1 MFSLYIL
8 VSWERDNFL
17 YIFFLSA
24 SFKNILMHFVFKNDL
39 FVLLNNAWSARDHRQ
54 PCAHGEHQQKA
65 CF

>member
-1 MFSLYIL
+1 MFSVYIL

-39 FVLLNNAWSARDHRQ
+39 IVLLNNA
-54 PCAHGEHQQKA
+54 
-65 CF
+65 